1 MKSWSIRKLVLAGV
15 LAALVFVVTAF
26 TKIPSPF
33 VRGAYYHA
41 GDSIIYLSALDLWPS
56 VP

>member
-26 TKIPSPF
+26 TKIPSP
-33 VRGAYYHA
+33 
-41 GDSIIYLSALDLWPS
+41 L
-56 VP
+56 